1 MDCADSPSLTLLRG
15 GLLSG
20 ETACLPDETI
30 SDIFLDNLKT
40 ATPWIIK
47 QVNILL
53 LTEHA
58 HAGGAQVLHI
68 AAHLSNLIKVSDRVT
83 VRHSAGAALLE
94 LAPLLS
100 VDQRNEIAVELCR
113 GLELGQQEFTKYIPD
128 YLGRF
133 ALWLP
138 PEQFDELLSSLD
150 GALCS
155 SSGHIIASALD
166 TVGVL
171 FEDYPAYGT
180 RFSEEE
186 GAGRRRAERL
196 LGMLM
201 KGTAGIDAGTRQEAM
216 YLLGRHV
223 FGSLTLD
230 EQAKCRA
237 FRLTVRR
244 ILALCVGERVDSLS
258 FYYRAAMLGRLYRFV
273 VEQEL
278 LHGGIAFD
286 RPRPI
291 AFFPGTFDPFTLSH
305 KGIVR
310 SIRDAGFEVLLAIDE
325 FSWSKRT
332 QPYRIRREIA
342 AMSVADEFHVHI
354 FPEDFPVNIANPKN
368 LKQLREALPGRPVS
382 IVVGSDVVAHASS
395 YRKPAEPDSIHSFD
409 HVIFRRAGTGG
420 AADYGCILSLI
431 HISEPTRP

>member
-1 MDCADSPSLTLLRG
+1 
-15 GLLSG
+15 
-20 ETACLPDETI
+20 
-30 SDIFLDNLKT
+30 
-40 ATPWIIK
+40 
-47 QVNILL
+47 
-53 LTEHA
+53 
-58 HAGGAQVLHI
+58 
-68 AAHLSNLIKVSDRVT
+68 
-83 VRHSAGAALLE
+83 
-94 LAPLLS
+94 
-100 VDQRNEIAVELCR
+100 
-113 GLELGQQEFTKYIPD
+113 
-128 YLGRF
+128 
-133 ALWLP
+133 
-138 PEQFDELLSSLD
+138 
-150 GALCS
+150 
-155 SSGHIIASALD
+155 
-166 TVGVL
+166 
-171 FEDYPAYGT
+171 
-180 RFSEEE
+180 
-186 GAGRRRAERL
+186 
-196 LGMLM
+196 
-201 KGTAGIDAGTRQEAM
+201 M

-244 ILALCVGERVDSLS
+244 ILDLCAGERVDSLS

-305 KGIVR
+305 KGVVR

-368 LKQLREALPGRPVS
+368 LKRCRGARSPSWSAATWWFTPPPTVS
-382 IVVGSDVVAHASS
+382 LLSRIPFTASTMS
-395 YRKPAEPDSIHSFD
+395 SSAAQA
-409 HVIFRRAGTGG
+409 RAGRRTT
-420 AADYGCILSLI
+420 AASTAE
-431 HISEPTRP
+431 SWS